1 MAIVINGSG
10 TVTGLAVGGLPD
22 GTVDSGTLATD
33 SVTAAKLE
41 VSAITGADLPAGSVL
56 QVVSV
61 TKSDT
66 STMNGSTA
74 WTDVPNLS
82 VAITPSS
89 TSSKILIVASI
100 TLASGNHAHPRM
112 LRGSTTIGNGASAGS
127 RPGVFGYA
135 NNPGGVNSA
144 TSNTYNYLD
153 SPNTTSATTYKI
165 QLNNSNGSGACYIN
179 RTQDDA
185 DGVYSGRGV
194 SSITLLEIGA

>member
-1 MAIVINGSG
+1 MGTTISG
-10 TVTGLAVGGLPD
+10 ATGIDKVQD
-22 GTVDSGTLATD
+22 GTIVNADINSSAAIAGT
-33 SVTAAKLE
+33 KL
-41 VSAITGADLPAGSVL
+41 VMPAGSVL

-66 STMNGSTA
+66 STMNGNTA
-74 WTDVPNLS
+74 WTDVPSLTVN
-82 VAITPSS
+82 ITPSA
-89 TSSKILIVASI
+89 TSSKILVVASI

-112 LRGSTTIGNGASAGS
+112 LRGSTAIGNGVSAGS

-153 SPNTTSATTYKI
+153 SPNTTSSTTYKI

-185 DGVYSGRGV
+185 NGVYSGRGV